1 MPKYWED
8 SADLSRDS
16 SAESDEDLEE
26 IAKECVKSQDG
37 SSGTASEG
45 PTSSNLTRQQTTT
58 SQTESVEE
66 VQRDSHVDGTVS
78 RLLAS
83 NSTQPSL
90 EPHQHASLFYL
101 SLIEGRC
108 RSQAASSINQDRPV
122 EARVTENSPE
132 VEILAEHIFAEMI
145 EELSKAGMVPEEF
158 VHRPVSE
165 LRSYLRSFDSILQG
179 LTTPL
184 QNLSL
189 HPGNRAIDDNFQ
201 PGFMQSLSSLPSINS
216 VSARSQLLSRKSSAI
231 GFPSASD
238 VFDRS
243 AEANEANR
251 GSVSD
256 SASVLNRTQDFLSQS
271 EFTDSIASAFGIMD
285 QSQAL
290 VPRNQPG
297 FVLPNTF
304 LGHGTPFSFTDAH
317 STDFSVPKSVFATE
331 YSTTALLGHGGFG
344 KVVKVRS
351 KLDMAEVGV
360 IVNIESII
368 Y

>member
-26 IAKECVKSQDG
+26 VAEEHAEPQDG
-37 SSGTASEG
+37 SKGRATEESRRNNLQREQTAI
-45 PTSSNLTRQQTTT
+45 
-58 SQTESVEE
+58 SQTESIEE
-66 VQRDSHVDGTVS
+66 VQRDSHVDETVS

-83 NSTQPSL
+83 NATQPSL

-108 RSQAASSINQDRPV
+108 RSQAANSINQDRTL
-122 EARVTENSPE
+122 EAHVTENSPE
-132 VEILAEHIFAEMI
+132 VEILAEHMFGEMI
-145 EELSKAGMVPEEF
+145 KELSKAGMVPEEF

-165 LRSYLRSFDSILQG
+165 LRSYLRSFDSILQV
-179 LTTPL
+179 LATPL
-184 QNLSL
+184 QTLSL
-189 HPGNRAIDDNFQ
+189 HPGNREIDDNFES
-201 PGFMQSLSSLPSINS
+201 GFMQSLSSLPNTNAAP
-216 VSARSQLLSRKSSAI
+216 ARTQLLSTKSSAI
-231 GFPSASD
+231 EFPSTSD
-238 VFDRS
+238 IFDRS
-243 AEANEANR
+243 AEVNEANK
-251 GSVSD
+251 GFSPHSGT
-256 SASVLNRTQDFLSQS
+256 VLGRTQDLISQS
-271 EFTDSIASAFGIMD
+271 DFTDSIASAFGILD

-290 VPRNQPG
+290 IPRNQSG
-297 FVLPNTF
+297 VILPNTF

-317 STDFSVPKSVFATE
+317 VTDFSLPKSVFATE
-331 YSTTALLGHGGFG
+331 YRTTALLGQGGFG

-360 IVNIESII
+360 LDNVESNG